1 MDLFSDDLGP
11 EIDEDKKARDMIEK
25 VIAYSEGLRLIMLSA
40 TPMFNKSTEIIWL
53 LNLLLKN
60 DNRPLIT
67 YEEIF
72 KKSYSSG
79 GGDVLTKKGKEI
91 ISQKSRGYFSYL
103 RVLFRNI

>member
-1 MDLFSDDLGP
+1 
-11 EIDEDKKARDMIEK
+11 MIEK

-67 YEEIF
+67 SLIVPSPP
-72 KKSYSSG
+72 KARMKSNDSKSSA
-79 GGDVLTKKGKEI
+79 LSM
-91 ISQKSRGYFSYL
+91 IS
-103 RVLFRNI
+103 